1 VLEKFPNEVKLVI
14 KNFPLSSHPFARKA
28 ALAALAA
35 ANQGKFWEMHRK
47 LLEQY
52 RELNDAKIEAIAQ
65 EVGLNMEQY
74 NRDLKDESLKVR
86 LEKDVASALQAEV
99 RGTPTLFL
107 NGKLFTQRSLEGFQ
121 HTIEGELKKK
131 KAGN

>member
-74 NRDLKDESLKVR
+74 NRDLKDESLKAR

-107 NGKLFTQRSLEGFQ
+107 NGKLFTPRSFEGFQ
-121 HTIEGELKKK
+121 QAIEGELKKK
-131 KAGN
+131 RTGN